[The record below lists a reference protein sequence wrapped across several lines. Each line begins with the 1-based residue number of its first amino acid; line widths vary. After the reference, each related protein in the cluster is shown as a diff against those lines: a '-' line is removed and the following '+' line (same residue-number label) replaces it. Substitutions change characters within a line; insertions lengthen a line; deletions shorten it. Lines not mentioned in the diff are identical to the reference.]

1 MANIKRLE
9 TYSFSEANLLI
20 NPSNLWLKIIRVLV
34 PCMLTSVMV
43 NNSLIGK
50 SAIHPADKAG
60 VGEASEASRAGTS
73 QRREFGR
80 ARVFKAVTKREPRRP
95 RGTSPNSRLNRR
107 RPTRLASSHLQ
118 VREKTMSEPV
128 YVGIDVA
135 KETFHVATCPNVL
148 KTQLPNTPQ
157 GYHRLSQ
164 SLQNHTIALIVL
176 EATGGYERPLTA
188 ELLSDSLPVVVVNP
202 RQVRDFAKGMGQWAK
217 TDPIDAQVLAK
228 FAQIVKPAPKTHSTP
243 QTAELSELVRR
254 RRQLNDLRTQE
265 SNRLLMIH
273 HPKVK
278 KSIQKMIKTL
288 NFQIDEIDRLIREH
302 IDSDSNFKNKDRI
315 LRSTPGVGPQTS
327 AMLIANL
334 PELGSLNRQEIA
346 ALAGLAPWDRSS
358 GKSDGK
364 AHIWGGRKEVRSVL
378 YMAAFTACRF
388 NPVIRALAERLKQ
401 KGKAY
406 KVVITACMRKL
417 LIILNT
423 MVRNQTLW
431 SPEKSVKNT

>member
-1 MANIKRLE
+1 
-9 TYSFSEANLLI
+9 
-20 NPSNLWLKIIRVLV
+20 
-34 PCMLTSVMV
+34 MV

-50 SAIHPADKAG
+50 AG
-60 VGEASEASRAGTS
+60 VGEASVASRADTS
-73 QRREFGR
+73 RRREIDR
-80 ARVFKAVTKREPRRP
+80 VQVFKTVTERDPRRH

-107 RPTRLASSHLQ
+107 RPTRTASSYLQ
-118 VREKTMSEPV
+118 VREITMSEFV

-135 KETFHVATCPNVL
+135 KETFHVASCPDIL
-148 KTQLPNTPQ
+148 KTCLPNTPD
-157 GYHRLSQ
+157 GHRQLCQ
-164 SLQNHTIALIVL
+164 NLQNHTIALIVL
-176 EATGGYERPLTA
+176 EATGGYERPIVA
-188 ELLSDSLPVVVVNP
+188 ELLEAGLPVVVVNP
-202 RQVRDFAKGMGQWAK
+202 RQVRDFANGIGQWAK

-243 QTAELSELVRR
+243 QTTELAELVRR

-288 NFQIDEIDRLIREH
+288 NFQIDEIDHLIREH
-302 IDSDSNFKNKDRI
+302 IDADDNFKNKDRI
-315 LRSTPGVGPQTS
+315 LQSAPGVGPQTS

-358 GKSDGK
+358 GKYDGK
-364 AHIWGGRKEVRSVL
+364 AHIWGGRKDVRSVL

-388 NPVIRALAERLKQ
+388 NPVIRTLAIRLKQ

-431 SPEKSVKNT
+431 TPKISLKNT

>member
-1 MANIKRLE
+1 
-9 TYSFSEANLLI
+9 
-20 NPSNLWLKIIRVLV
+20 
-34 PCMLTSVMV
+34 MLTSVMV

-50 SAIHPADKAG
+50 AG
-60 VGEASEASRAGTS
+60 AGEANEASRASTS
-73 QRREFGR
+73 RRREFGR
-80 ARVFKAVTKREPRRP
+80 VLVSKTVTEREPRR
-95 RGTSPNSRLNRR
+95 RYGTSPNSRLSRR
-107 RPTRLASSHLQ
+107 ETASSHLQ
-118 VREKTMSEPV
+118 VREKTMPEKV

-135 KETFHVATCPNVL
+135 KDTFNVAASPSVL
-148 KTQLPNTPQ
+148 KTCLPNTPD
-157 GYHRLSQ
+157 GYRQLCQ
-164 SLQNHTIALIVL
+164 SLKNHNIALIVL
-176 EATGGYERPLTA
+176 EATGGYERPIVA
-188 ELLSDSLPVVVVNP
+188 ELLEANLPVVVVNP
-202 RQVRDFAKGMGQWAK
+202 RQVRDFANGMGQWAK

-243 QTAELSELVRR
+243 QTTELAELVRR

-288 NFQIDEIDRLIREH
+288 NFQIDEIDHLIREH
-302 IDSDSNFKNKDRI
+302 IDADDNFKNKDRI
-315 LRSTPGVGPQTS
+315 LRSAPGVGPQTS

-346 ALAGLAPWDRSS
+346 ALAGLAHWDRSS
-358 GKSDGK
+358 GKYDGK
-364 AHIWGGRKEVRSVL
+364 AHIWGGRKDVRSVL

-388 NPVIRALAERLKQ
+388 NPVIRTLASRLKQ

-423 MVRNQTLW
+423 MIRNQSLW
-431 SPEKSVKNT
+431 TPKISLKNP

>member
-1 MANIKRLE
+1 
-9 TYSFSEANLLI
+9 
-20 NPSNLWLKIIRVLV
+20 
-34 PCMLTSVMV
+34 MLTSFMV

-50 SAIHPADKAG
+50 SG
-60 VGEASEASRAGTS
+60 VGEASEAKPQAKRSAASRANTNR
-73 QRREFGR
+73 RREFDC
-80 ARVFKAVTKREPRRP
+80 AQVLETVTEREPRRHC
-95 RGTSPNSRLNRR
+95 GTSPNSRLNRR
-107 RPTRLASSHLQ
+107 RPARTASSHLQ
-118 VREKTMSEPV
+118 VREITMSEPV

-135 KETFHVATCPNVL
+135 KDTFHLASCPNII
-148 KTQLPNTPQ
+148 KTRLPNTPDGHHQ
-157 GYHRLSQ
+157 LCQ
-164 SLQNHTIALIVL
+164 ALQNHTIALIVL
-176 EATGGYERPLTA
+176 EATGGYERPLAA
-188 ELLSDSLPVVVVNP
+188 ELLNAGMPVVVVNP
-202 RQVRDFAKGMGQWAK
+202 RQVRDFANGLGQWAK

-228 FAQIVKPAPKTHSTP
+228 FAQIVNPAPKPHFKP
-243 QTAELSELVRR
+243 QIAELSELVRR

-288 NFQIDEIDRLIREH
+288 DFQIDQLDQLIREH
-302 IDSDSNFKNKDRI
+302 IEADDDFKNKDRI
-315 LRSTPGVGPQTS
+315 LQSTPGVGPQTS
-327 AMLIANL
+327 AMLLANL

-364 AHIWGGRKEVRSVL
+364 AHIWGGRKDVRRVL

-388 NPVIRALAERLKQ
+388 NPVIRALALRLKQ

-406 KVVITACMRKL
+406 KVILTACMRKL

-423 MVRNQTLW
+423 MIRNQALW
-431 SPEKSVKNT
+431 SPKISIKNA

>member
-1 MANIKRLE
+1 MLTSSIAPFLSNRLG
-9 TYSFSEANLLI
+9 FSPEF
-20 NPSNLWLKIIRVLV
+20 LKLRMSLV
-34 PCMLTSVMV
+34 PAPILFFKFGAWTISQLHLSDGLSVVAWMCSMAKFYSCSCMLTSVMV

-50 SAIHPADKAG
+50 AG
-60 VGEASEASRAGTS
+60 GGEASEASR
-73 QRREFGR
+73 
-80 ARVFKAVTKREPRRP
+80 P
-95 RGTSPNSRLNRR
+95 
-107 RPTRLASSHLQ
+107 LA
-118 VREKTMSEPV
+118 
-128 YVGIDVA
+128 
-135 KETFHVATCPNVL
+135 
-148 KTQLPNTPQ
+148 
-157 GYHRLSQ
+157 
-164 SLQNHTIALIVL
+164 
-176 EATGGYERPLTA
+176 A
-188 ELLSDSLPVVVVNP
+188 ELLSDSLPVVIVNP

-228 FAQIVKPAPKTHSTP
+228 FAQIVKPSPKQHTTP

-254 RRQLNDLRTQE
+254 RRQLNDLRVQE

-288 NFQIDEIDRLIREH
+288 NFQIDEIDKLIREY
-302 IDSDSNFKNKDRI
+302 IDTDGDFKNKDRI

-334 PELGSLNRQEIA
+334 PELGKLNRQEIA

-364 AHIWGGRKEVRSVL
+364 AHIWGGRKDVRSVL
-378 YMAAFTACRF
+378 YMAAFIACRF

-423 MVRNQTLW
+423 MIRNQTLW
-431 SPEKSVKNT
+431 TPKKSLKNT